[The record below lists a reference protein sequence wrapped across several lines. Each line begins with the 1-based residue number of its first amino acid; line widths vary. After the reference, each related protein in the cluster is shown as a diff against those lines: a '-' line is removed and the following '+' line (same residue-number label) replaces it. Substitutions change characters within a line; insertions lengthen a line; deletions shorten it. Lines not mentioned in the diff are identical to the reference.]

1 MALISIRYSGEVILV
16 TSTMV
21 EAGSGDWRYSR
32 RTLCGRVALRAAGR
46 QIGLRAARPGPLP
59 LAPRRP
65 YGWQP
70 QPAHQ
75 SVRTHLGL
83 SAPNKRLAKINKS
96 RTGGEATKNW
106 NLQRTG
112 SDGAAPFLHKSAR

>member
-46 QIGLRAARPGPLP
+46 QIGLRAARPSALP

-75 SVRTHLGL
+75 SVRTPLGL
-83 SAPNKRLAKINKS
+83 SAPNKCLAQSNKS
-96 RTGGEATKNW
+96 RTGAKPTRRLGRI
-106 NLQRTG
+106 RTI
-112 SDGAAPFLHKSAR
+112 